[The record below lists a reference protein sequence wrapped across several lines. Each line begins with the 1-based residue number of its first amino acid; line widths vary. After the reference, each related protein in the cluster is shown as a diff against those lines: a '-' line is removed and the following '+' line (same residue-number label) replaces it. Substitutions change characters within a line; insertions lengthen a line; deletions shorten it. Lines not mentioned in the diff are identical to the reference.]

1 MPKVRVNDIEMN
13 YELHGEGEPLVLIMG
28 LTGSLEGWRPL
39 LPAFVG
45 EYQALIFDNRGAG
58 LTDKPVGPYSMP
70 MMADDTAGLMDALG
84 IDAASVYGMSMGGMI
99 AQELALRH
107 PQKVKALV
115 LGCTTPGGPNSVPKP
130 QKIVEELASIAKVSV
145 EEGLEIVLRWLFTEE
160 FIAANPQQVREI
172 TLNAFDL
179 RIPRHAAQAQR
190 AAIDAHDTYD
200 RLPQIRAPT
209 LVIAGGEDEFVPSA
223 NSPILAQR
231 IPGAELV
238 TYPKARHGY
247 FYEVAAEATAAV
259 LDFLRR
265 QSEGKG
271 MASTSSSRSSVTAP

>member
-1 MPKVRVNDIEMN
+1 VPKIRVNDIEMN

-39 LPAFVG
+39 VPAFAR
-45 EYQALIFDNRGAG
+45 EYRVLIFDNRGAG
-58 LTDKPVGPYSMP
+58 LTDKPAGPYSMP

-84 IDAASVYGMSMGGMI
+84 IESARVYGISMGGMI

-115 LGCTTPGGPNSVPKP
+115 LGCTTPGGPNSSPPSKET
-130 QKIVEELASIAKVSV
+130 VEALVSIGSLGL
-145 EEGLEIVLRWLFTEE
+145 EEGLEIVLRLLYTEE
-160 FIAANPQQVREI
+160 FIAKYREPLREM
-172 TLNAFDL
+172 TLNSFDL
-179 RIPRHAAQAQR
+179 RTPRHAAQAQR

-209 LVIAGGEDEFVPSA
+209 LVIAGGKDELVPSA

-238 TYPKARHGY
+238 MYPKARHGY
-247 FYEVAAEATAAV
+247 LGENAAEATAAV

-265 QSEGKG
+265 H
-271 MASTSSSRSSVTAP
+271 

>member
-13 YELHGEGEPLVLIMG
+13 YELHGDGEPLVLIIG
-28 LTGSLEGWRPL
+28 LTGNLEAWRPL
-39 LPAFVG
+39 VPTFAR
-45 EYQALIFDNRGAG
+45 EYRVLVFDNRGAG
-58 LTDKPVGPYSMP
+58 LTDKPAGPYSIP

-84 IDAASVYGMSMGGMI
+84 IDAAHIYGISMGGMI

-115 LGCTTPGGPNSVPKP
+115 LGCTTPGGPNSHP
-130 QKIVEELASIAKVSV
+130 QSQKTVAALTSIGSVSL
-145 EEGLEIVLRWLFTEE
+145 EEGLAIVLRWLFTEE
-160 FIAANPQQVREI
+160 FVAAHRQQLRET

-179 RIPRHAAQAQR
+179 RTPRHAVLGQLG
-190 AAIDAHDTYD
+190 AIAAHDTYD
-200 RLPQIRAPT
+200 RLPQIKAPT
-209 LVIAGGEDEFVPSA
+209 LVIAGGDDELVPSA

-238 TYPKARHGY
+238 MYPKARHGY
-247 FYEVAAEATAAV
+247 LYEVAAEATAAV

-265 QSEGKG
+265 H
-271 MASTSSSRSSVTAP
+271 

>member
-1 MPKVRVNDIEMN
+1 MPRVRVNDIEMN

-28 LTGSLEGWRPL
+28 FTGSLEGWRPL
-39 LPAFVG
+39 VPAFAR
-45 EYQALIFDNRGAG
+45 EYRVLIFDNRGTG
-58 LTDKPVGPYSMP
+58 LTDKPAGPYSMP

-84 IDAASVYGMSMGGMI
+84 IESADVYGMSMGGMI

-107 PQKVKALV
+107 PQKVRALV
-115 LGCTTPGGPNSVPKP
+115 LGCTTPGRPNSRPKP

-145 EEGLEIVLRWLFTEE
+145 EERLEIVLRWLFTEE

-179 RIPRHAAQAQR
+179 RTPRHAVLGQLG
-190 AAIDAHDTYD
+190 AIAAHDTYD
-200 RLPQIRAPT
+200 RLPQIGAPT
-209 LVIAGGEDEFVPSA
+209 LVIAGGDDEFVPSA
-223 NSPILAQR
+223 NSPILAER

-238 TYPKARHGY
+238 MYPKARHGY
-247 FYEVAAEATAAV
+247 LYENAAEATAAV

-265 QSEGKG
+265 H
-271 MASTSSSRSSVTAP
+271 

>member
-28 LTGSLEGWRPL
+28 FTGSLEGWRPL
-39 LPAFVG
+39 VPAFAR
-45 EYQALIFDNRGAG
+45 EYRVLIFDNRGAG
-58 LTDKPVGPYSMP
+58 LTDKPAGPYSMP

-84 IDAASVYGMSMGGMI
+84 IDDAHVYGISMGGMI

-115 LGCTTPGGPNSVPKP
+115 LGCTTPGGPNTHPQSQETVAALTSIGSV
-130 QKIVEELASIAKVSV
+130 SM
-145 EEGLEIVLRWLFTEE
+145 EEGLETTLRWLFTEE
-160 FIAANPQQVREI
+160 FVAAHRQQLRET
-172 TLNAFDL
+172 TLNSFDL
-179 RIPRHAAQAQR
+179 RTPRHAVLAQAG
-190 AAIDAHDTYD
+190 AIAAHDTYG
-200 RLPQIRAPT
+200 RLPQIKAPT
-209 LVIAGGEDEFVPSA
+209 LVIAGGSDEMILSA

-238 TYPKARHGY
+238 MYPKARHGY
-247 FYEVAAEATAAV
+247 LYEVAGEATAAV

-265 QSEGKG
+265 H
-271 MASTSSSRSSVTAP
+271 

>member
-28 LTGSLEGWRPL
+28 FTGNLKGWRPL
-39 LPAFVG
+39 LPAFAR
-45 EYQALIFDNRGAG
+45 EYRVLIFDNRGAG
-58 LTDKPVGPYSMP
+58 LTDKPAGPYSMP

-84 IDAASVYGMSMGGMI
+84 IGAASVYGISMGGMI

-115 LGCTTPGGPNSVPKP
+115 LGCTTPGSPNSQPRP
-130 QKIVEELASIAKVSV
+130 QKTIEALARIPNVSV
-145 EEGLEIVLRWLFTEE
+145 EEGLGIVLRWLFTEE
-160 FIAANPQQVREI
+160 FIAKYREPLREM
-172 TLNAFDL
+172 TLNSFDL
-179 RIPRHAAQAQR
+179 RTPRHAAQAQR

-209 LVIAGGEDEFVPSA
+209 LVIAGGDDELVPSA

-238 TYPKARHGY
+238 MYPKARHGY
-247 FYEVAAEATAAV
+247 LGEVAAEATAAV

-265 QSEGKG
+265 H
-271 MASTSSSRSSVTAP
+271 